1 MTQYF
6 QEPTP
11 LPIVLRG
18 YEDVL
23 PGGAERIVTM
33 VEEEAR
39 HRREIEHQ
47 RLMLDSKLEFR
58 CQLFSFSIAAGI
70 IALSFLLIATEL
82 TP

>member
-23 PGGAERIVTM
+23 PGGAERILAM
-33 VEEEAR
+33 VER
-39 HRREIEHQ
+39 QSSHRRRIESRGQ
-47 RLMLDSKLEFR
+47 IFG
-58 CQLFSFSIAAGI
+58 FSIAAGI